1 MVKKYKSVERTK
13 KPKTSRKTEIIKNEK
28 GSGNQNINQISVRI
42 VDPTKSNKQKKKE
55 ESAERRKK
63 KKLEAIEKLKEELST
78 FRQLKEEARIKNL
91 SLPASLG
98 ETPTNINNVSSVKAV
113 NLLIQEIEQRNLQI
127 EQLLQSKQVDAP
139 DDMMAGV
146 FGSGGISGNN
156 RIIPPQLGIPQ
167 QPAQQPEQQPQR
179 PPPTTDFN
187 RELQQISTDLESI
200 KIKLSTLIDENT
212 LGGLAKFG
220 IGNISNV
227 KISLTTAENLNT
239 ELANVLRQLDM
250 LSNDSNISNQNKE
263 TIRSIENDEDFEI
276 GSISVK
282 GIKDLS
288 TDLIDYIN
296 KLKIWLSEAEQ
307 QPSSG
312 DPIQPADQ
320 PAQQPADQPAQQP
333 ADQPAQQPAQQP
345 ADTTQQTLK
354 EIRDE
359 IMEELRK
366 ENKPIPD
373 DIDQQA
379 QKEFE
384 EQQQE
389 EQPSQKEEQPAP
401 PPPQPQVS
409 DSKIP
414 PELQT
419 EIDNVK
425 RTSGD
430 NNFNN
435 RLQVL
440 IEDTL
445 REPNQSNLDRL
456 DKTTHRN
463 IPTQA
468 DEYAI
473 HDIFNKVS
481 NIVKPQIQQ
490 QQQADIDTQQKREAI
505 NRERDEKSKQVQKD
519 IQERIGEVEKLSG
532 VKEAA
537 LNGRTVPKGWYNNYW
552 LKYQELT
559 KDIKDGII
567 ENQGGIFQIPEDK
580 LENIKQKKEQLKT
593 DYTNFKNN
601 LRRPQ
606 LAYMKVP
613 TVAQYDSA
621 IIQGLNSS
629 IEDIIKIIL
638 NQEGKA
644 VSKIVIGDIKDTD
657 MIKATRERFVAD
669 GDFVNLLNRLDKQY
683 KGTIEIKELR
693 EVNDKIEQ
701 AKSLATRTFRS
712 LGEGEINVKS
722 AYKDY
727 LTKLKD
733 LQLKVN
739 QKILSTEKPPKFIY
753 EMESK
758 LEPGEKIPADKGY
771 IERTPEGKFLYHGRD
786 TVNMIAQA
794 ERQDKARGGKLPSG
808 VIDITGDK
816 P

>member
-139 DDMMAGV
+139 SDMMAGV

-167 QPAQQPEQQPQR
+167 QPAQPPAQPPAQQPQR

-187 RELQQISTDLESI
+187 RELQQISADLEQYKVKLTSLI
-200 KIKLSTLIDENT
+200 DDANLKSKYPINDENILKIK
-212 LGGLAKFG
+212 K
-220 IGNISNV
+220 NIS
-227 KISLTTAENLNT
+227 TAEDLDQELDTIVQNLN
-239 ELANVLRQLDM
+239 QLEDRTT
-250 LSNDSNISNQNKE
+250 NQRDLL
-263 TIRSIENDEDFEI
+263 TIKSIEDDYEFEI
-276 GSISVK
+276 GEISIS
-282 GIKDLS
+282 GIRDLS
-288 TDLIDYIN
+288 DKLEEYQIELN
-296 KLKIWLSEAEQ
+296 KWLKEAN
-307 QPSSG
+307 
-312 DPIQPADQ
+312 Q
-320 PAQQPADQPAQQP
+320 PAQQPAD
-333 ADQPAQQPAQQP
+333 QPAQQP

-425 RTSGD
+425 RNSGD

-445 REPNQSNLDRL
+445 REPNESNLDRL

-559 KDIKDGII
+559 KDIKDDII

-753 EMESK
+753 EMEAK

-786 TVNMIAQA
+786 TLNMIAQA
-794 ERQDKARGGKLPSG
+794 ERMDKARGGKLPEG
-808 VIDITGDK
+808 VIDITGKK

>member
-139 DDMMAGV
+139 SDMMAGV

-167 QPAQQPEQQPQR
+167 QPAQPPAQPPAQQPQR

-187 RELQQISTDLESI
+187 RELQQISADLEQYKVKLTSLI
-200 KIKLSTLIDENT
+200 DDANLKSKYPINDENILKIK
-212 LGGLAKFG
+212 K
-220 IGNISNV
+220 NIS
-227 KISLTTAENLNT
+227 TAEDLDQELDTIVQNLN
-239 ELANVLRQLDM
+239 QLEDRTT
-250 LSNDSNISNQNKE
+250 NQRDLL
-263 TIRSIENDEDFEI
+263 TIKSIEDDYEFEI
-276 GSISVK
+276 GEISIS
-282 GIKDLS
+282 GIRDLS
-288 TDLIDYIN
+288 DKLEEYQIELN
-296 KLKIWLSEAEQ
+296 KWLKEAN
-307 QPSSG
+307 QPAQ
-312 DPIQPADQ
+312 QPADQ

-333 ADQPAQQPAQQP
+333 ADQPAQQP

-425 RTSGD
+425 RNSGD

-445 REPNQSNLDRL
+445 REPNESNLDRL

-559 KDIKDGII
+559 KDIKDDII

-753 EMESK
+753 EMEAK

-786 TVNMIAQA
+786 TLNMIAQA
-794 ERQDKARGGKLPSG
+794 ERMDKARGGKLPEG
-808 VIDITGDK
+808 VIDITGKK

>member
-139 DDMMAGV
+139 SDMMAGV

-167 QPAQQPEQQPQR
+167 QPAQPPAQPPAQQPQR

-187 RELQQISTDLESI
+187 RELQQISADLEQYKVKLTSLI
-200 KIKLSTLIDENT
+200 DDANLKSKYPINDENILKIK
-212 LGGLAKFG
+212 K
-220 IGNISNV
+220 NIS
-227 KISLTTAENLNT
+227 TAEDLDQELDTIVQNLN
-239 ELANVLRQLDM
+239 QLEDRTT
-250 LSNDSNISNQNKE
+250 NQRDLL
-263 TIRSIENDEDFEI
+263 TIKSIEDDYEFEI
-276 GSISVK
+276 GEISIS
-282 GIKDLS
+282 GIRDLS
-288 TDLIDYIN
+288 DKLEEYQIELN
-296 KLKIWLSEAEQ
+296 KWLKEAN
-307 QPSSG
+307 
-312 DPIQPADQ
+312 Q
-320 PAQQPADQPAQQP
+320 PAQQPAD
-333 ADQPAQQPAQQP
+333 QPAQQP

-425 RTSGD
+425 RNSGD

-440 IEDTL
+440 VEDTL
-445 REPNQSNLDRL
+445 REPNESNLDRL

-559 KDIKDGII
+559 KDIKDDII

-753 EMESK
+753 EMEAK

-786 TVNMIAQA
+786 TLNMIAQA
-794 ERQDKARGGKLPSG
+794 ERMDKARGGKLPEG
-808 VIDITGDK
+808 VIDITGKK

>member
-1 MVKKYKSVERTK
+1 M
-13 KPKTSRKTEIIKNEK
+13 
-28 GSGNQNINQISVRI
+28 
-42 VDPTKSNKQKKKE
+42 
-55 ESAERRKK
+55 ES
-63 KKLEAIEKLKEELST
+63 LKDDST
-78 FRQLKEEARIKNL
+78 
-91 SLPASLG
+91 
-98 ETPTNINNVSSVKAV
+98 
-113 NLLIQEIEQRNLQI
+113 
-127 EQLLQSKQVDAP
+127 
-139 DDMMAGV
+139 
-146 FGSGGISGNN
+146 
-156 RIIPPQLGIPQ
+156 
-167 QPAQQPEQQPQR
+167 
-179 PPPTTDFN
+179 
-187 RELQQISTDLESI
+187 
-200 KIKLSTLIDENT
+200 
-212 LGGLAKFG
+212 
-220 IGNISNV
+220 
-227 KISLTTAENLNT
+227 
-239 ELANVLRQLDM
+239 
-250 LSNDSNISNQNKE
+250 
-263 TIRSIENDEDFEI
+263 FEI
-276 GSISVK
+276 GEISIS
-282 GIKDLS
+282 GIKQLS
-288 TDLIDYIN
+288 N
-296 KLKIWLSEAEQ
+296 KLLSYMDSLQEWLSEAEQ
-307 QPSSG
+307 QPISG
-312 DPIQPADQ
+312 DPV
-320 PAQQPADQPAQQP
+320 QPADQPAQQP

-425 RTSGD
+425 RNSGD

-440 IEDTL
+440 VEDTL
-445 REPNQSNLDRL
+445 REPNESNLDRL

-559 KDIKDGII
+559 KDIKDDII